1 VATVAAVRTAL
12 KDRLAAITTL
22 RVHDVMPDALVSPA
36 AVVRPLSGVFA
47 SAHGGS
53 PTTTFEVIVIVPL
66 SSLQTGQRVL
76 DPYLE
81 DTGSSSIYAT
91 IRADQTLGAVV
102 RGTQV
107 AGWRDYG
114 SLVINGVEYLGARVD
129 VEVMH

>member
-1 VATVAAVRTAL
+1 MATIAAVRTAL

-22 RVHDVMPDALVSPA
+22 RVHDLMPDSLLPPA
-36 AVVRPLSGVFA
+36 AIVRPLTGVFA
-47 SAHGGS
+47 SAHGGA
-53 PTTTFEVIVIVPL
+53 PTVSLEVIVVVAL
-66 SSLQTGQRVL
+66 SSLQTGQSTL

-91 IRADQTLGAVV
+91 IRADQTLGGVV
-102 RGTQV
+102 RGTQI

-129 VEVMH
+129 VEVMA